1 MLNWSLSAVEVQHL
15 INLLYF
21 KRGKLTFLFFFLY
34 QIRNF
39 KIKIQ
44 VMRYVVIVAY
54 RVFPDKRESFFNLVR
69 KEADAL
75 VQNEL
80 GTLHVT
86 NMIDQIDPNKFLNLK
101 IFESKE
107 AYEEHKNGLIL
118 KAFLQEAD
126 EMVIEGPNVIF
137 EGIHMYSCDDYTLE
151 QKSGEDMTSYFK
163 R

>member
-1 MLNWSLSAVEVQHL
+1 
-15 INLLYF
+15 
-21 KRGKLTFLFFFLY
+21 
-34 QIRNF
+34 
-39 KIKIQ
+39 
-44 VMRYVVIVAY
+44 MRYVVIVAY

-107 AYEEHKNGLIL
+107 AYEEHKSGLIL

-151 QKSGEDMTSYFK
+151 QKSGEDMTAYFK

>member
-1 MLNWSLSAVEVQHL
+1 
-15 INLLYF
+15 
-21 KRGKLTFLFFFLY
+21 
-34 QIRNF
+34 
-39 KIKIQ
+39 
-44 VMRYVVIVAY
+44 MRYVVIVAY
-54 RVFPDKRESFFNLVR
+54 RVFPDKREAFFNLVR
-69 KEADAL
+69 KEATAL

-107 AYEEHKNGLIL
+107 AYSEHLQGAIL

-126 EMVIEGPNVIF
+126 AFIMEGPTVIF

-151 QKSGEDMTSYFK
+151 QKSGEDMTAYFK